1 MKLVEAYLYMFK
13 DCILNRYRIDA
24 VTMKGEKGTTYRL
37 SEVGDIL
44 EGVYRSVNNLLE
56 KFHQSF
62 FFYILPCTYRYVS
75 IGVYMPPIALMAAAG
90 LIQISFSTLKCHL
103 LL

>member
-1 MKLVEAYLYMFK
+1 MFR

-44 EGVYRSVNNLLE
+44 EGVYRSINNLLE